1 MSSRHLVDKELLP
14 ILDMAP
20 DMRIAT
26 DTLPG
31 ARAVIAEMTAMGL
44 ALADS
49 SVAVTEHLVPGH
61 GDAPDVR
68 LLLYRPEG
76 LSAPAPVLLQI
87 HGGGFVFGTAQLGDP
102 RNRAMAQS
110 VGCAVAS
117 VEYRLAPETP
127 FPGGLEDC
135 YAALVWL
142 AEHADELGLDRG
154 RIAVRG
160 ESAGGGIA
168 AALAILARDRGGP
181 PLRFQMLIYPMLDDR
196 TVIGEPHPYAGEFVW
211 DGPSNHFGWLS
222 WLGRE
227 PGSAEVPPLAA
238 PARITD
244 LTGLPPTFI
253 AAAALD
259 MFVEENLDFARRLLR
274 AGIPTELYLAPGAF
288 HGFEAMAPEAG
299 VSRRFIACGDDA
311 LRRAFQ

>member
-20 DMRIAT
+20 DMGIAA
-26 DTLPG
+26 DTLPA
-31 ARAVIAEMTAMGL
+31 ARAVIAEMTAAGL

-49 SVAVTEHLVPGH
+49 SLAVTEHRVPGPAN
-61 GDAPDVR
+61 APDVR

-76 LSAPAPVLLQI
+76 LGAPAPVLLQI
-87 HGGGFVFGTAQLGDP
+87 HGGGFVFGTAELGDP
-102 RNRAMAQS
+102 RNRATALA

-135 YAALVWL
+135 YAALAWL

-168 AALAILARDRGGP
+168 AALAVLARDRGGP
-181 PLRFQMLIYPMLDDR
+181 ALCFQMLIYPMLDDR
-196 TVIGEPHPYAGEFVW
+196 TVTREPHPHAGEFVW

-227 PGSAEVPPLAA
+227 PGSADVPPLAA
-238 PARITD
+238 PARIAD
-244 LTGLPPTFI
+244 LAGLPPTFI
-253 AAAALD
+253 ATAALD
-259 MFVEENLDFARRLLR
+259 LFAEENLDFARRLLR
-274 AGIPTELYLAPGAF
+274 DGVPTELYLAPGAF

-299 VSRRFIACGDDA
+299 VSRRFIACADDA